1 MSALPLRVVMNC
13 HVLLPLK
20 CVYKANVSIAIT
32 LVKLD
37 LEGKRGSMIQML
49 FCLATR
55 LT

>member
-1 MSALPLRVVMNC
+1 MNC
-13 HVLLPLK
+13 HVLLRFK

-37 LEGKRGSMIQML
+37 LEGKHGSILQML
-49 FCLATR
+49 FYLVTR